1 MNVLALETG
10 SEWCSVAVGD
20 GTRWVARSLHAGQ
33 SHSERIV
40 PMLDEVLREAGVALR
55 DLDGI
60 AFGAGP
66 GAFTGVRIA
75 CGVAQ
80 GLSLGSGVPVVP
92 VSTLAAQAEVA
103 RRVHGWTRVL
113 AALDARM
120 GEVYI
125 AAFRHDARRLGRSRA
140 ARRAV
145 AVRGD
150 ASLATDADPGAERRF
165 GAGSGFAACPDLGS
179 GLALAGVDAT
189 SRPDAQAIGTL
200 ALPVSARW
208 TRRRRGVRAADLRAR
223 PRRADERRACRRRAP
238 LDRSTTVWQRFRAS
252 CRVPSRNG
260 DRWS

>member
-20 GTRWVARSLHAGQ
+20 GTRWIVRSLHAGQ

-40 PMLDEVLREAGVALR
+40 PMLDEVFAEAGMVLR

-75 CGVAQ
+75 CGIAQ
-80 GLSLGSGVPVVP
+80 GLAFGSGVPVVP

-120 GEVYI
+120 GEVYV
-125 AAFRHDARRLGRSRA
+125 AALRYDGDGWEEVAPPA
-140 ARRAV
+140 ALSPSTV
-145 AVRGD
+145 MLP
-150 ASLATDADPGAERRF
+150 LAADADRQAEPWF
-165 GAGSGFAACPDLGS
+165 GAGSGFSAYPELAS
-179 GLALAGVDAT
+179 RLALASVDAT

-200 ALPVSARW
+200 ALPVLRDG
-208 TRRRRGVRAADLRAR
+208 RGVAAALALPIYVRDRVALTTAERATGAR
-223 PRRADERRACRRRAP
+223 
-238 LDRSTTVWQRFRAS
+238 L
-252 CRVPSRNG
+252 
-260 DRWS
+260 

>member
-20 GTRWVARSLHAGQ
+20 GTRWVPRSFHAGQ

-40 PMLDEVLREAGVALR
+40 PMLDEVLREAGIALR

-120 GEVYI
+120 GEVYV
-125 AAFRHDARRLGRSRA
+125 AALRHDAGGWEEVAPPAVLSPSA
-140 ARRAV
+140 AILRF
-145 AVRGD
+145 
-150 ASLATDADPGAERRF
+150 ATDVDRADERF
-165 GAGSGFAACPDLGS
+165 GAGNGFAACPELAS
-179 GLALAGVDAT
+179 GLMLAGVDAT
-189 SRPDAQAIGTL
+189 LRPDAQAVGTLSLAVLRDGRGVAAAL
-200 ALPVSARW
+200 ALPIYVRDRVALTSAE
-208 TRRRRGVRAADLRAR
+208 RAAGAR
-223 PRRADERRACRRRAP
+223 
-238 LDRSTTVWQRFRAS
+238 L
-252 CRVPSRNG
+252 
-260 DRWS
+260 

>member
-20 GTRWVARSLHAGQ
+20 GTHWVARSLHAGQ

-80 GLSLGSGVPVVP
+80 GLSLGCGVPVVP

-120 GEVYI
+120 GEVYV
-125 AAFRHDARRLGRSRA
+125 AAFRHDAGGWEEVA
-140 ARRAV
+140 PPAV
-145 AVRGD
+145 L
-150 ASLATDADPGAERRF
+150 SPSTATLRFATGVDPGAERRF
-165 GAGSGFAACPDLGS
+165 GAGSGFAARPELAS
-179 GLALAGVDAT
+179 GLRLAGVDAT
-189 SRPDAQAIGTL
+189 LRPDAQAVGTL
-200 ALPVSARW
+200 ALPVLREG
-208 TRRRRGVRAADLRAR
+208 RGVAAALALPIYVRDRVALTSAERAAGAR
-223 PRRADERRACRRRAP
+223 
-238 LDRSTTVWQRFRAS
+238 L
-252 CRVPSRNG
+252 
-260 DRWS
+260 